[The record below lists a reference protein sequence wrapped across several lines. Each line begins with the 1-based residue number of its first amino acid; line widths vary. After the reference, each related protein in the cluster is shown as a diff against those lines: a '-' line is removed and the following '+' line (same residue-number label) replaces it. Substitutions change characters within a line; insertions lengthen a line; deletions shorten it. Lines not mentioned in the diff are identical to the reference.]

1 MRAEAVSDAGIV
13 SRMITALTVLLCCQL
28 VGEVASRLFGLP
40 VPGPVVGMMLLFVAL
55 LTRARAAEQ
64 VHEPAHVLIRYLSLL
79 FVPAGVGL
87 IRQTARLR
95 AEILP
100 IVVAVI
106 VSTAATIAVTA
117 IVFQAVARAR
127 GER

>member
-1 MRAEAVSDAGIV
+1 MSLIRLTHISRRYQMGTETIHALRDV
-13 SRMITALTVLLCCQL
+13 SR
-28 VGEVASRLFGLP
+28 
-40 VPGPVVGMMLLFVAL
+40 AL
-55 LTRARAAEQ
+55 LTN
-64 VHEPAHVLIRYLSLL
+64 LSLL

-100 IVVAVI
+100 VVVAVI